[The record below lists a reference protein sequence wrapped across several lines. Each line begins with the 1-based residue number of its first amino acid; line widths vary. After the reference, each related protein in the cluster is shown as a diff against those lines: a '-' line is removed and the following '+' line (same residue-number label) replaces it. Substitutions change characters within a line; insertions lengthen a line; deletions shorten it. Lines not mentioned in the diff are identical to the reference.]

1 MSSTDEP
8 TPSPAELPSSLGYRL
23 PAEWEPHEATWIAW
37 PRNKED
43 WPGKFGPIRW
53 VYAEIVRYLSRSERV
68 RILVGSGKAER
79 RAADALEKSGVDP
92 DRVEFVRHRTDRGWL
107 RDSGP
112 MFVVR
117 DRSHGAEGEP
127 PPVALVDWK
136 FNAWAKYDNW
146 TRDNR
151 LPRFVADR
159 LGMTRWAPRTTIEQ
173 ESRRVV
179 LEGGAVDVNGL
190 GTLITT
196 EECLLSHEQER
207 NPGLDRAGYE
217 QLLRDYLG
225 ASKVIWLGRGIVGDD
240 THGHVDDIARFVD
253 ETTVVACVEENEG
266 DPNHGPLRENLE
278 RLREATDQDHR
289 PLRVVE
295 LPMPAPVVFD
305 GQRIPASYANFYVAN
320 SVVLVPTFND
330 PKDRVA
336 LGILADL
343 FPGRV
348 VVGIHAVELVWGLG
362 TLHCLTRDQPK
373 GPEPSAG

>member
-1 MSSTDEP
+1 M
-8 TPSPAELPSSLGYRL
+8 GYRL

-37 PRNKED
+37 PQNKED

-53 VYAEIVRYLSRSERV
+53 VYAEIVRHLSRSEPV

-79 RAADALEKSGVDP
+79 RAAEVLGKSGVDP
-92 DRVEFVRHRTDRGWL
+92 DRVEFVRCRTDRGWL

-117 DRSHGAEGEP
+117 DRSHGSADGP
-127 PPVALVDWK
+127 APVALVDWK

-146 TRDNR
+146 KGDNR

-159 LGMTRWAPRTTIEQ
+159 LGMTRWVPRTTIDH

-179 LEGGAVDVNGL
+179 LEGGAIDVNGA
-190 GTLITT
+190 GTLLTT

-217 QLLRDYLG
+217 QLMHDYLG
-225 ASKVIWLGRGIVGDD
+225 VRKVIWLGRGIEGDD

-253 ETTVVACVEENEG
+253 PTTVVACVEGNPD
-266 DPNHGPLRENLE
+266 DPNHAPLRENLE
-278 RLREATDQDHR
+278 RLRDATDQDNR

-295 LPMPAPVVFD
+295 LPMPEPVIFD
-305 GQRIPASYANFYVAN
+305 GQRIPASYANFSIAN

-330 PKDRVA
+330 PKDREA
-336 LGILADL
+336 LGILAGL
-343 FPGRV
+343 FPGRT

-362 TLHCLTRDQPK
+362 TLHCLTRDQPR
-373 GPEPSAG
+373 GPVSAG